1 MRLFLLATSLGL
13 ALLAGGVAFW
23 QTAGSD
29 PSVPAPTLTV
39 VEEPLATATP
49 TAFVEATVVE
59 EPLPEPSTVTPTP
72 IPYVQPPLD
81 VSPST
86 LEDELARLAEEC
98 QEKGILPPPIT
109 PEIIPATP
117 PWLVT
122 PTPRPSPEEELRA
135 NLNAFPANR
144 KLVISED
151 IIAVKGFAVL
161 PEEEDDPAKFS
172 QDNIV
177 SGIHHIG
184 SGVSI
189 TVDHQGRETPYSI
202 ASRSADAR
210 ESLDPARRV
219 VVEEGIAE
227 LERVLADPAIFA
239 MIVEFLAQPLDPCE
253 VYSGLRNSLPEVCLT
268 PTPQD

>member
-13 ALLAGGVAFW
+13 ALLASGIAFW

-39 VEEPLATATP
+39 MAERPLATATP
-49 TAFVEATVVE
+49 TALVEATVVE
-59 EPLPEPSTVTPTP
+59 PPLPEPSTITPRP
-72 IPYVQPPLD
+72 IPYEEPPLY
-81 VSPST
+81 PTPPT
-86 LEDELARLAEEC
+86 LEELQARLAEDC
-98 QEKGILPPPIT
+98 REKGILPLTIT
-109 PEIIPATP
+109 PDDSPPYLATP
-117 PWLVT
+117 Q
-122 PTPRPSPEEELRA
+122 PSPGQELRD

-151 IIAVKGFAVL
+151 IIAVKGFAVF

-177 SGIHHIG
+177 SGIHHIP
-184 SGVSI
+184 SRTSI
-189 TVDHQGRETPYSI
+189 TVDRQGRETPPSL